1 MMLKGL
7 IGGVIG
13 VIVGAVALLFAV
25 PLVIPSLL
33 SVNEESSDS
42 QVVQSIKRQ
51 SEVVLLSLGIQGIA
65 EESVARQVWGMEVP
79 GSGRTLYL
87 RYSYQ
92 AKLGIDGA
100 QVEIEQTSDKS
111 YTITVPEFQFLSH
124 SDLEFSTAVEDDG
137 VISMITPEIDVP
149 TMVTKILDQSARQQH
164 VADNRDLL
172 EEQATDFYTGIIEGI
187 DPDLELE
194 FRFTQV

>member
-1 MMLKGL
+1 MLKGL